1 MFCILNL
8 LLYFMYFR
16 PSQSADNQLITSLTI
31 TYLEQSIT
39 YLGLTITY
47 LEQSIT
53 YLGVSITYLGK
64 HNK

>member
-16 PSQSADNQLITSLTI
+16 PSQYVDNQLIISLTI
-31 TYLEQSIT
+31 TYLEPTIT

-47 LEQSIT
+47 LELTIT

-64 HNK
+64 HHK